1 MPLKEGTSDEVI
13 SDNISK
19 LMDEGVPQK
28 QAIAMALRSAGKSKY
43 DGSEGTDQDDDG
55 DIDSEDWKVARD
67 KAIKEKMSEEE
78 EYCEEEDDP
87 EGQMAQ
93 GDLRSAAR
101 NALLIDSLINES
113 SNVPEWVSNKLAIAS
128 DYLNS
133 VSEYMQHSGKDRDM
147 MFAEEMEGPDPCWK
161 GYEMVGTKMKG
172 GKEVPN
178 CVRREKDSSD
188 NGECDTKYAEVKVPT
203 GWNVSKAGG
212 VIGPAITKAQHLS
225 GNQDASM
232 YDGQQ

>member
-1 MPLKEGTSDEVI
+1 MPLKKGTLDEVI

-19 LMDEGVPQK
+19 LMDEGYPQK

-43 DGSEGTDQDDDG
+43 DTSEARDHDDDG
-55 DIDSEDWKVARD
+55 DIDSDDWMAARD

-113 SNVPEWVSNKLAIAS
+113 SNIPEWVSNKLAIAS

-178 CVRREKDSSD
+178 CVKKKSSD
-188 NGECDTKYAEVKVPT
+188 NAESCDSDYAEVKVPT
-203 GWNVSKAGG
+203 GWNVSKSGG